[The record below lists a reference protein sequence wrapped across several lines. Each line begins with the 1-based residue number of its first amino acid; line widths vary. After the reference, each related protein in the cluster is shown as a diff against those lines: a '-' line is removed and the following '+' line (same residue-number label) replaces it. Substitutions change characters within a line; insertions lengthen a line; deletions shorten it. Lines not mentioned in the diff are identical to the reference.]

1 VVNTSYYT
9 TKSNEEVLV
18 TDPDGIK
25 MMIRYEGNNNNSKP
39 FN

>member
-1 VVNTSYYT
+1 
-9 TKSNEEVLV
+9 LV

-39 FN
+39 CN